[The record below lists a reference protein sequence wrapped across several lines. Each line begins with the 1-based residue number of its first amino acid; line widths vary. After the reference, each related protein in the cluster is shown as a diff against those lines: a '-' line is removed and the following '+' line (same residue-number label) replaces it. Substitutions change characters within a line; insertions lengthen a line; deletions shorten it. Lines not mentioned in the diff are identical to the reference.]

1 MAVTA
6 ATLTDTGS
14 YYTTLIGTA
23 FHSEEMHLSF
33 YAGHSLG
40 PALVIWANG
49 VEGTLG
55 WDCRSYG
62 PHCSL
67 VTLTPLAI
75 HPHIWPSIIPFIK
88 FLWPTTHM
96 TTDQSFILPSVHY
109 SHSHWLIIHTPTGQP
124 STLSLISNP
133 YSIGDPPTP
142 TLLKGLQTHRSLC
155 AASCGQ

>member
-23 FHSEEMHLSF
+23 FYSEEMRLSF

-62 PHCSL
+62 PH
-67 VTLTPLAI
+67 
-75 HPHIWPSIIPFIK
+75 
-88 FLWPTTHM
+88 
-96 TTDQSFILPSVHY
+96 
-109 SHSHWLIIHTPTGQP
+109 
-124 STLSLISNP
+124 
-133 YSIGDPPTP
+133 
-142 TLLKGLQTHRSLC
+142 
-155 AASCGQ
+155 